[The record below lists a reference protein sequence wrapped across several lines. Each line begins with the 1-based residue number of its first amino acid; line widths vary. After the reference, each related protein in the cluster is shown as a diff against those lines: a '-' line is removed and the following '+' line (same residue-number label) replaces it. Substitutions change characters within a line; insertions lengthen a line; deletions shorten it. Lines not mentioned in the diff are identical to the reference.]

1 MSKWQIGRL
10 ISASILL
17 IVGLPL
23 LSVAM
28 YFWYLYVFPENGTH
42 YQDHTLAIWAFLM
55 NSFIVLFTSASFAF
69 TLKRVISKRLL
80 KVFYLP
86 AVASGFLLALFSV
99 LPN

>member
-10 ISASILL
+10 ISAWVLF

-23 LSVAM
+23 FCVAM
-28 YFWYLYVFPENGTH
+28 YFWYLYVFPENGAH
-42 YQDHTLAIWAFLM
+42 YQDHTLAIWTFLM
-55 NSFIVLFTSASFAF
+55 NSFIVLFSSAAFAF
-69 TLKRVISKRLL
+69 TLKRVISKMLL

-86 AVASGFLLALFSV
+86 AVTSGLLLALFSV

>member
-10 ISASILL
+10 ISAWILL

-23 LSVAM
+23 FFVVM
-28 YFWYLYVFPENGTH
+28 YFWYLYVFPENGSH

-55 NSFIVLFTSASFAF
+55 NSFIVLFSSAVFAF
-69 TLKRVISKRLL
+69 TLKCVISKMLL

-86 AVASGFLLALFSV
+86 AVISGLLLALFSV